1 MEEKEIMQFKTTEEI
16 KVPEKLIDQVIGQ
29 DKAVE
34 IIKKAVKQR
43 RHVLLI
49 GEPGTGKS
57 MLAQAMAELLPT
69 TNLEDILVFPNNENK
84 YEPIIKTVPAG
95 EGEKIVKS
103 YLEKRNQAERFIDF
117 LFKMLFIA
125 VFLIT
130 FFYTIFMKNPL
141 VLFGGIIASVFL
153 LIGRSY
159 IRVKNEILVPKLLVN
174 NAGRKTAPFVD
185 ATGLHAGALFGDC
198 RHDPY
203 QCFREG
209 NFIFLFKDEKI
220 VPVEI
225 KKFVEDILKKNT
237 HKILRKKDNEILIE
251 ATYVDEPIYILGFKN
266 GKVRPVRVLSV
277 NKRVGIQEILN
288 LNSNDVWISVTPE
301 HMIFTKELKKME
313 AEKIN
318 SDIFFRVF
326 DNITILTEDDFIKSK
341 TIGHDV
347 VNDLKAL
354 KLLPLKLSDR
364 RLKTIAR
371 ILGAMFSKKGYIS
384 KKMERLYYISSEDA
398 ITIFIRDLQELF
410 RNFSYK
416 IKKISSS
423 SKEMYVFETT
433 DKRMIGF
440 FVALGVP
447 VGKKRDSI
455 IKIPNWIFIRRDLLL
470 SFLDGW
476 ISSDSS
482 ISKYVKFKNYHK
494 FKNTVEISLI
504 SLINRYRKT
513 INEIKKFVKYLRLLG
528 VNAKVKIN
536 RYKNLGYRIRI
547 LISNKNIIK
556 LFNLLEMRYSPTK
569 KEELF
574 DFGYERDAK
583 QVTLLLRKHNSFYKI
598 KEFVHETYNI
608 TTETGNLIVNGVL
621 VKNSGGLETPPHEL
635 VEAGAIHKAH
645 RGVLFID
652 EIGNLT
658 YEEQIK
664 LLTILQEKKFSIT
677 GQSER
682 SFGSLIRTS
691 PAPCDFI
698 LVAAGNPETIRK
710 LHPALRDRIKGYGYE
725 VYMKSEMDDTYENR
739 NKLVQFVAQEVKK
752 DGNIPHFTRDAVL
765 EIIKEARRR
774 AGKKGKLTLKL
785 RDLGGLVRIAGDIA
799 KSEGSRYVEAR
810 HVIKAK
816 EIAKSLEEQMI
827 DKYLELRKEYLIIK
841 TSGEEVGRV
850 NGLAVVDNYT
860 GIVLPIVAEVVPAQ
874 SKNEGKIIATGK
886 LGEIAKES
894 VLNVSAL
901 IKKFTGKDISNY
913 DIHVQFLQTYEGV
926 EGDSASIA
934 IATAVIS
941 ALENIPIR
949 QDTAMTGSLS
959 IRGEVLPVGGINLKL
974 EAALKAGIR
983 RVIIPEGNIKDVFA
997 ELKKKLEVIPVKNL
1011 LEALSNVLVDSKR
1024 KKEILQ
1030 RTESFAV

>member
-1 MEEKEIMQFKTTEEI
+1 MQFKTTEEI
-16 KVPEKLIDQVIGQ
+16 KVPERLIDQVIGQ
-29 DKAVE
+29 DEAVE

-57 MLAQAMAELLPT
+57 MLAQAMAELLPA
-69 TNLEDILVFPNNENK
+69 TNLEDILVFPNPENK

-117 LFKMLFIA
+117 MFKMLFLA

-159 IRVKNEILVPKLLVN
+159 VRVRNEILVPKLLVN

-203 QCFREG
+203 Q
-209 NFIFLFKDEKI
+209 
-220 VPVEI
+220 
-225 KKFVEDILKKNT
+225 
-237 HKILRKKDNEILIE
+237 
-251 ATYVDEPIYILGFKN
+251 
-266 GKVRPVRVLSV
+266 
-277 NKRVGIQEILN
+277 
-288 LNSNDVWISVTPE
+288 
-301 HMIFTKELKKME
+301 
-313 AEKIN
+313 
-318 SDIFFRVF
+318 
-326 DNITILTEDDFIKSK
+326 
-341 TIGHDV
+341 
-347 VNDLKAL
+347 
-354 KLLPLKLSDR
+354 
-364 RLKTIAR
+364 
-371 ILGAMFSKKGYIS
+371 
-384 KKMERLYYISSEDA
+384 
-398 ITIFIRDLQELF
+398 
-410 RNFSYK
+410 
-416 IKKISSS
+416 
-423 SKEMYVFETT
+423 
-433 DKRMIGF
+433 
-440 FVALGVP
+440 
-447 VGKKRDSI
+447 
-455 IKIPNWIFIRRDLLL
+455 
-470 SFLDGW
+470 
-476 ISSDSS
+476 
-482 ISKYVKFKNYHK
+482 
-494 FKNTVEISLI
+494 
-504 SLINRYRKT
+504 
-513 INEIKKFVKYLRLLG
+513 
-528 VNAKVKIN
+528 
-536 RYKNLGYRIRI
+536 
-547 LISNKNIIK
+547 
-556 LFNLLEMRYSPTK
+556 
-569 KEELF
+569 
-574 DFGYERDAK
+574 
-583 QVTLLLRKHNSFYKI
+583 
-598 KEFVHETYNI
+598 
-608 TTETGNLIVNGVL
+608 
-621 VKNSGGLETPPHEL
+621 SGGLETPPHEL

-645 RGVLFID
+645 KGVLFID

-664 LLTILQEKKFSIT
+664 LLTILQEKKFPIT

-682 SFGSLIRTS
+682 SFGSLIRTT

-698 LVAAGNPETIRK
+698 LVAAGNPETIKR

-752 DGNIPHFTRDAVL
+752 DGKIPHFTRDAVI

-774 AGKKGKLTLKL
+774 AGRRGKLTLRL

-799 KSEGSRYVEAR
+799 RAEGCKYVEAR

-827 DKYLELRKEYLIIK
+827 DRYLEIRKEYMIIK
-841 TSGEEVGRV
+841 TFGEEVGRV
-850 NGLAVVDNYT
+850 NGLAVVNNYT

-913 DIHVQFLQTYEGV
+913 DIHIQFLQTYEGI

-934 IATAVIS
+934 VATAVIS
-941 ALENIPIR
+941 ALENIPVR

-959 IRGEVLPVGGINLKL
+959 IRGDVLPVGGLNLKL
-974 EAALKAGIR
+974 EAALKAGIK
-983 RVIIPEGNIKDVFA
+983 RVIIPEINMKDVFPD
-997 ELKKKLEVIPVKNL
+997 LKKKLEIIPVKNL
-1011 LEALSNVLVDSKR
+1011 LEVLNHVLVNNKR
-1024 KKEILQ
+1024 KSEILQ
-1030 RTESFAV
+1030 SFV

>member
-1 MEEKEIMQFKTTEEI
+1 MDEEIIQFKTTEEI

-29 DKAVE
+29 EEAVE
-34 IIKKAVKQR
+34 IVKKAVKQR

-69 TNLEDILVFPNNENK
+69 TDLEDILVFPNPENK

-95 EGEKIVKS
+95 EGQKIVKS

-117 LFKMLFIA
+117 IFKMLFIA

-159 IRVKNEILVPKLLVN
+159 VRVKNEILVPKLLVN
-174 NAGRKTAPFVD
+174 NAGKKTAPFVD

-209 NFIFLFKDEKI
+209 NFIFVFNNGN
-220 VPVEI
+220 VYPVEI
-225 KKFVEDILKKNT
+225 GKFVDEILEKYKYRILKKRN
-237 HKILRKKDNEILIE
+237 DGILIE
-251 ATYVDEPIYILGFKN
+251 AVYVDEPIYILGFKN
-266 GKVRPVRVLSV
+266 GKVEPVRVLSV
-277 NKRVGIQEILN
+277 NRRVGKQEVLN
-288 LNSNDVWISVTPE
+288 INSDDVWISVTPD
-301 HMIFTKELKKME
+301 HKIFTKNFEKIG

-318 SDIFFRVF
+318 SDIFLRVF
-326 DNITILTEDDFIKSK
+326 DDIIILRENEILKEIDELK
-341 TIGHDV
+341 
-347 VNDLKAL
+347 DLN
-354 KLLPLKLSDR
+354 LLPLKLSDK
-364 RLKTIAR
+364 RLKTIAK
-371 ILGAMFSKKGYIS
+371 ILGAIFGNGNINEDMKCLSF
-384 KKMERLYYISSEDA
+384 ISSEKDS
-398 ITIFIRDLQELF
+398 IEMFLKDLLNIFGE
-410 RNFSYK
+410 FSYE
-416 IKKISSS
+416 IKKC
-423 SKEMYVFETT
+423 KDVYLFKTT
-433 DKRMIGF
+433 DRKVISF
-440 FVALGVP
+440 LIALGAP
-447 VGKKRDSI
+447 VGKRDDI
-455 IKIPNWIFIRRDLLL
+455 VLKIPAWIFLRRDLLL
-470 SFLDGW
+470 AFLEGW
-476 ISSDSS
+476 LFSSKD
-482 ISKYVKFKNYHK
+482 FKS
-494 FKNTVEISLI
+494 EIL
-504 SLINRYRKT
+504 LINKNEETVKEIEKFISYLKLFG
-513 INEIKKFVKYLRLLG
+513 INSKIVVSKHEEHYSIRIFISNNSIEEIK
-528 VNAKVKIN
+528 
-536 RYKNLGYRIRI
+536 GYGKEI
-547 LISNKNIIK
+547 LNNDIVQAILFKKK
-556 LFNLLEMRYSPTK
+556 L
-569 KEELF
+569 
-574 DFGYERDAK
+574 
-583 QVTLLLRKHNSFYKI
+583 YKI
-598 KEFVHETYNI
+598 KEVVDKTYNI
-608 TTETGNLIVNGVL
+608 TTETGNLIVNGIL

-645 RGVLFID
+645 KGVLFID

-682 SFGSLIRTS
+682 SFGSLIRTT

-698 LVAAGNPETIRK
+698 LVAAGNPETIKK

-752 DGNIPHFTRDAVL
+752 DGKIPHFTREAVL

-799 KSEGSRYVEAR
+799 KSEGCKYVEAR

-827 DKYLELRKEYLIIK
+827 DRYMEIRKEYMIIK
-841 TSGEEVGRV
+841 NFGEEIGRV

-913 DIHVQFLQTYEGV
+913 DIHIQFLQTYEGV

-934 IATAVIS
+934 VATAVIS
-941 ALENIPIR
+941 ALENIPVR

-959 IRGEVLPVGGINLKL
+959 IRGDVLPVGGINLKL
-974 EAALKAGIR
+974 EAALKAGIK
-983 RVIIPEGNIKDVFA
+983 RVIIPEINMKDVFPD
-997 ELKKKLEVIPVKNL
+997 LKRKLEIIPVKNL
-1011 LEALSNVLVDSKR
+1011 LEVLNHVLVDSRR
-1024 KKEILQ
+1024 KSEILQ
-1030 RTESFAV
+1030 SFV